1 MLRFMSLRR
10 KLKREALA
18 ALLALAIVP
27 FVACAAIH
35 ASPSS
40 PATDASPEVTQPHGY
55 PDTDD
60 ESFLRRGLGALL
72 TLGPLGGSDH
82 PGATEGFIPD
92 GASLSPFDT
101 GHPAIANLE
110 PELLDAV
117 QRAASDARHD
127 GIEVRIS
134 NGWRSAAYQQYLL
147 DQAVEEYGSEAKARQ
162 FVNTPEQS
170 THVTGEA
177 VDIAT
182 TDADSWLQQHGADY
196 GLCQTYAN
204 EMWHFELMTEPGDT
218 CPAPLRDASE
228 G

>member
-1 MLRFMSLRR
+1 MTLRR

-60 ESFLRRGLGALL
+60 DESVLRRGLGALL

-127 GIEVRIS
+127 GTEVRIS
-134 NGWRSAAYQQYLL
+134 NRWRSASYHQYLIDL
-147 DQAVEEYGSEAKARQ
+147 AVEEFGS
-162 FVNTPEQS
+162 
-170 THVTGEA
+170 
-177 VDIAT
+177 
-182 TDADSWLQQHGADY
+182 
-196 GLCQTYAN
+196 
-204 EMWHFELMTEPGDT
+204 
-218 CPAPLRDASE
+218 
-228 G
+228 